1 MINGHLEHELMILA
15 FSIDILSAGKPS
27 LHQAAFFDSV
37 VKIFKGVIPSVIGIC
52 LLMISGNQIFYH
64 KLALNSMVNAPIYD
78 TNEDASK
85 ASPIIVLV

>member
-1 MINGHLEHELMILA
+1 
-15 FSIDILSAGKPS
+15 
-27 LHQAAFFDSV
+27 
-37 VKIFKGVIPSVIGIC
+37 
-52 LLMISGNQIFYH
+52 MISGNQIFYH